1 MNSLL
6 AGTSRFRS
14 AAAGLLRDL
23 RWSYLPP
30 LMVYFA
36 AGVSG
41 FTGIIEAF
49 FVKEA
54 LGLSPALLATL
65 GFWAGLPWAMKIPL
79 GNLVDRFW
87 SRKALLVYLGAA
99 LMAASLLIM
108 VGLTG
113 HAARMATVLPLD
125 AWYIVAVMLAP
136 IGFVLQDVVA
146 DAMTVEAVPLQRP
159 DGTAYSEAE
168 QQQMHVTMQTLGRM
182 AVVGGGALVA
192 GAGGWLAKALSYE
205 IMYWISLAIPAVSVL
220 GVTLGA
226 RMSRRRAEPSA
237 PAGEPAPLNVP
248 ILAAGGVFVALSL
261 LLAAGRVPFKEEIIF
276 GGSLAI
282 ILFIMRR
289 LLAGLDPDR
298 RRAIV
303 AVAVIIFVFRAMP
316 GAGAGAGWW
325 QMDRLGFDEAF
336 MGTLR
341 QVSSLLAIAGMV
353 ALRGWMARRPVPY
366 LVVFLSVYGTVMS
379 LPFLGMFYGLHEWT
393 EATFGFGARTI
404 ALIDTMAD
412 SPLGQVAM
420 IPMLAWIAK
429 EAPRD
434 RKATYFAVM
443 AAFTNLALSA
453 GQLGTKYLNRIFVIE
468 RGRYDELGLLMIVTM
483 ALGFALPVAAAW
495 LLRPKPSLPRVEGT
509 HRFHRLPFFRMEKPP
524 ARNKPFNPHMETPA
538 KELEKEH
545 KAAGRGG
552 EISVQAGAAAVS

>member
-1 MNSLL
+1 M
-6 AGTSRFRS
+6 
-14 AAAGLLRDL
+14 

-49 FVKEA
+49 FVKET

-65 GFWAGLPWAMKIPL
+65 GFWAGLPWAMKMPL
-79 GNLVDRFW
+79 GHLVDRFW
-87 SRKALLVYLGAA
+87 PQKALLVYLGAA

-113 HAARMATVLPLD
+113 HTGWMATLLPLD
-125 AWYIVAVMLAP
+125 TWYIVAVLLAP

-146 DAMTVEAVPLQRP
+146 DAMTVEAVPAQRT
-159 DGTAYSEAE
+159 DGTAFSEAE

-182 AVVGGGALVA
+182 AIVGGGALVA
-192 GAGGWLAKALSYE
+192 GAGGWLAKTLSYE
-205 IMYWISLAIPAVSVL
+205 IMYWISLAIPAISVL
-220 GVTLGA
+220 GVLLGA
-226 RMSRRRAEPSA
+226 RMGRRKPPA
-237 PAGEPAPLNVP
+237 PAPADSPPALNAH
-248 ILAAGGVFVALSL
+248 ILGAGAAFVALSL
-261 LLAAGRVPFKEEIIF
+261 LLALGHVPFKEEIIF
-276 GGSLAI
+276 CGSLAVI
-282 ILFIMRR
+282 AFLMRR
-289 LLAGLDPDR
+289 LLADLEAEKR
-298 RRAIV
+298 REIV
-303 AVAVIIFVFRAMP
+303 AIAIIIFVFRAMP

-325 QMDRLGFDEAF
+325 QIDQLGFDEAF

-341 QVSSLLAIAGMV
+341 QVSSLLAIAGML

-366 LVVFLSVYGTVMS
+366 LVVFLSIYGTLMT
-379 LPFLGMFYGLHEWT
+379 LPFLGMFYGLHAWT
-393 EATFGFGARTI
+393 EANLGFGARTI

-429 EAPRD
+429 EAPRTQ
-434 RKATYFAVM
+434 KATYFAVM

-453 GQLGTKYLNRIFVIE
+453 SQLGTKYLNRIFVVE

-483 ALGFALPVAAAW
+483 ALGLVLPIAAVWLFRPAPGARRPFLRERLKPLTALPRCT
-495 LLRPKPSLPRVEGT
+495 RPGPPSPQT
-509 HRFHRLPFFRMEKPP
+509 K
-524 ARNKPFNPHMETPA
+524 
-538 KELEKEH
+538 
-545 KAAGRGG
+545 
-552 EISVQAGAAAVS
+552 